1 MKIYLAARYSRM
13 EELRGYADELV
24 AAGHVITSRW
34 ISGGNGIPETAD
46 VDMESQRFALEDY
59 RDLSAADT
67 VISWTEPPR
76 VESTARG
83 GRHVEFGLA
92 LAMGKRLV
100 VVGPRENL
108 FHTMP
113 NVYQFDEWGP
123 AVLDT
128 LYESDWA
135 RAVREGHRELP
146 PLMEYQVRNFWRN

>member
-13 EELRGYADELV
+13 EELRGYADELE
-24 AAGHVITSRW
+24 AAGHIITSRW
-34 ISGGNGIPETAD
+34 IRGDNGIPETAA

-123 AVLDT
+123 AVLNG
-128 LYESDWA
+128 LYEGDWA
-135 RAVREGHRELP
+135 RAVRERHPEAP
-146 PLMEYQVRNFWRN
+146 QLMEYQVRTVWRN

>member
-13 EELRGYADELV
+13 EELRGYAGELA

-34 ISGGNGIPETAD
+34 IRGGNGIPETAA

-76 VESTARG
+76 VESTALG

-92 LAMGKRLV
+92 LAMGKRLLL
-100 VVGPRENL
+100 VGPRENL

-113 NVYQFDEWGP
+113 NVHQFDEWGP
-123 AVLDT
+123 DVLNT
-128 LYESDWA
+128 LYESEWA
-135 RAVREGHRELP
+135 RAMRKRHGESP
-146 PLMEYQVRNFWRN
+146 PLIELQVRTFWRN

>member
-34 ISGGNGIPETAD
+34 ILGGNGIPETAE
-46 VDMESQRFALEDY
+46 VNMESQRFALEDF
-59 RDLSAADT
+59 RDLQVAGAA
-67 VISWTEPPR
+67 ISWTEPPR

-83 GRHVEFGLA
+83 GRHVEFGIA
-92 LAMGKRLV
+92 LAMGKRLL

-113 NVYQFDEWGP
+113 NVYQFDRWGP
-123 AVLDT
+123 EVLDA
-128 LYESDWA
+128 LYESAWA
-135 RAVREGHRELP
+135 RSVRGLYPEDPQLA
-146 PLMEYQVRNFWRN
+146 EYQVRTFWRN

>member
-1 MKIYLAARYSRM
+1 MRIYLAARYSRM
-13 EELRGYADELV
+13 EELRGYAAELV
-24 AAGHVITSRW
+24 DAGHVITARW
-34 ISGGNGIPETAD
+34 ILGGNGIPETA

-59 RDLSAADT
+59 RDLQAADT

-92 LAMGKRLV
+92 LAMGKRLL

-113 NVYQFDEWGP
+113 NVRQFDEWGP
-123 AVLDT
+123 EVLKALD
-128 LYESDWA
+128 EGEWA
-135 RAVREGHRELP
+135 KAMRGRRSNASQLI
-146 PLMEYQVRNFWRN
+146 EYQVRTFWRN

>member
-1 MKIYLAARYSRM
+1 MRIYLAARYSRM

-24 AAGHVITSRW
+24 AAGHVITARW
-34 ISGGNGIPETAD
+34 IRGGNGIPETAE
-46 VDMESQRFALEDY
+46 VDMESQQFALEDY
-59 RDLSAADT
+59 RDLQAADT

-92 LAMGKRLV
+92 LAMGKRLL

-113 NVYQFDEWGP
+113 NVRQFDEWGP
-123 AVLDT
+123 EVLELLDEGEWT
-128 LYESDWA
+128 
-135 RAVREGHRELP
+135 RAMRKKFGGDP
-146 PLMEYQVRNFWRN
+146 NLMEYQVRNLWRN

>member
-13 EELRGYADELV
+13 EELRGYAEELA

-34 ISGGNGIPETAD
+34 IRGGNGIPETAA

-123 AVLDT
+123 DVLNT
-128 LYESDWA
+128 LYESEWL
-135 RAVREGHRELP
+135 RAMRQRHGESP
-146 PLMEYQVRNFWRN
+146 PLMEYHVRTFWRN

>member
-13 EELRGYADELV
+13 EELRGYAGELV
-24 AAGHVITSRW
+24 AAGHVITARW
-34 ISGGNGIPETAD
+34 IRGGNGIPETAV
-46 VDMESQRFALEDY
+46 VDMESQRFALEDF
-59 RDLSAADT
+59 RDLQVADA

-92 LAMGKRLV
+92 LAMGKRLL

-113 NVYQFDEWGP
+113 NVRQFDEWGP
-123 AVLDT
+123 EVLDA
-128 LYESDWA
+128 LYESEWT
-135 RAVREGHRELP
+135 RTMRERFP
-146 PLMEYQVRNFWRN
+146 DVPQLMEYQVRSFWRN

>member
-13 EELRGYADELV
+13 EELKGYADELA

-34 ISGGNGIPETAD
+34 IRGGNGIPETAA

-92 LAMGKRLV
+92 LAMGKRIL

-113 NVYQFDEWGP
+113 GVHQFDEWGP
-123 AVLDT
+123 AVFEA
-128 LYESDWA
+128 LYESEFTK
-135 RAVREGHRELP
+135 AVRGLYPNAPELV
-146 PLMEYQVRNFWRN
+146 EYQVRTFWRN